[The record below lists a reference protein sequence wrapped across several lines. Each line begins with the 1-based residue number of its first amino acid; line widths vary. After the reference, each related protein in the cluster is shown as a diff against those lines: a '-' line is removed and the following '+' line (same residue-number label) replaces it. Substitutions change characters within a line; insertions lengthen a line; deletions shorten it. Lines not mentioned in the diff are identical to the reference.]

1 MPQSQ
6 LNEGVEEKF
15 EETTETVQMEQSLLP
30 LFDDKPLKRKGP
42 NIKKDDSKSEEPL
55 FKQGLKLRKTETVKR
70 PIEKAAIEVPKLK
83 HYVAESLNEENSQK
97 PVDSSIKQNKIDES
111 P

>member
-1 MPQSQ
+1 MGDSEEDISQTVKMPQSQ
-6 LNEGVEEKF
+6 LNEGVEEKS

-42 NIKKDDSKSEEPL
+42 NIKKDDPKSEEPL
-55 FKQGLKLRKTETVKR
+55 FKQGLKLRKKETVKR

-83 HYVAESLNEENSQK
+83 HHAFENVPQD
-97 PVDSSIKQNKIDES
+97 V
-111 P
+111 